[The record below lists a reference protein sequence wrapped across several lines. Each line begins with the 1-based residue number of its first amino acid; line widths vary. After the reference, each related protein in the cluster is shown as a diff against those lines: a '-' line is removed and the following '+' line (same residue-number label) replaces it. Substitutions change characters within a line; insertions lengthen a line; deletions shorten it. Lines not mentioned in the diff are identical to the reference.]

1 MTDSVHV
8 VLRSLSDCPGLV
20 DQLDVLLVSQVGIT
34 PYYGPERVE
43 RGHAGVAVGV
53 GGQDYPISADDA
65 RTMGLQVST
74 DLPAYYYT
82 LMDLYRQPTRRS
94 PTVEYVPRRLSEK

>member
-1 MTDSVHV
+1 
-8 VLRSLSDCPGLV
+8 
-20 DQLDVLLVSQVGIT
+20 
-34 PYYGPERVE
+34 
-43 RGHAGVAVGV
+43 
-53 GGQDYPISADDA
+53 
-65 RTMGLQVST
+65 MGLQVST